1 MSLDITALWFK
12 RAIPTPTDRNLQVQ
26 LGVHFEEVGEQLA
39 ALRGASGID
48 EHMRRHLQEE
58 VELFA
63 RAMKTGSIQ
72 MVISDRKEFLDGI
85 TDQIVTATGCGHMA
99 GMDVPEALNRVN
111 TSNFSKFDSNGF
123 PIFDENGKI
132 AKNKDT
138 YHKPDLTGL
147 Y

>member
-12 RAIPTPTDRNLQVQ
+12 RAVPAPTDNNLQVQ
-26 LGVHFEEVGEQLA
+26 VGCHFEEVGEQLA
-39 ALRGASGID
+39 AMRGVGGVAEI
-48 EHMRRHLQEE
+48 MRRCLQEDIKI
-58 VELFA
+58 FA
-63 RAMKTGSIQ
+63 RALKTGNIA
-72 MVISDRKEFLDGI
+72 MEIADRKEFLDGCL
-85 TDQIVTATGCGHMA
+85 DQIVTATGCGHMA
-99 GMDVPEALNRVN
+99 GMDIPEGLNRVN

-138 YHKPDLTGL
+138 YHKPDLEGL

>member
-12 RAIPTPTDRNLQVQ
+12 RAVPTPTDDNLQTQ
-26 LGVHFEEVGEQLA
+26 LGCHAEEFGEMLENLKGQ
-39 ALRGASGID
+39 GGID
-48 EHMRRHLQEE
+48 ERMIRNLEEE
-58 VELFA
+58 VKLVA
-63 RAMKTGSIQ
+63 RALKTKNIRVS
-72 MVISDRKEFLDGI
+72 ISDRKEFLDSLA
-85 TDQIVTATGCGHMA
+85 DQIVTATGCGHMA

-111 TSNFSKFDSNGF
+111 TSNFSKFDANGF

-138 YHKPDLTGL
+138 YRKADLTGL